1 MKTKFI
7 TSISMRR
14 SLIILFAF
22 FSLTTK
28 GQWNTNPTGGLFS
41 GNTGGLY
48 QAAGI
53 GNFLAA
59 PAQQPNA
66 RLHVS
71 NLRLQQ
77 PLGPLNGFL
86 FRTDGF
92 DNVLNRWSLF
102 TGTTNATLLEKF
114 RLYVPGVAG
123 TNNNVFLNA
132 TQPGGSMNFQTNS
145 LTRIFIQN
153 GISLGTAGYVGIGNT
168 NPQNTLEITSNTF
181 SPRPAGLRFT
191 NLTSTS
197 PTVFNPGPGVLSVDN
212 FGDVIY
218 VPGGGGGTSLCGGVL
233 NNNVVKFIG
242 GTTLCATNITDLAP
256 FPLNGINNTTP
267 NDALDVA
274 KGNVDVNGSNDGY
287 EINDQKV
294 LWHQGQPL
302 SIYCGVGAGALTLP
316 GANDN
321 TFVGYNAGF
330 SGGNGGTNTFIGSE
344 AGFSSTNATENVFV
358 GWKSG
363 FNNTNGLHNTFV
375 GNVSGFFNTFGN
387 NNTFIGIGSGGGN
400 VNGFDNTALGIG
412 SGFSAPG
419 LNNATAI
426 SANVIVTQSNNLILA
441 NNTQNVGIGLS
452 ANPIG
457 PQNKLEINTTAGSP
471 HFGSANGSSGLRFRN
486 MTNVLSIPRPNP
498 GPGVLSVDSLG
509 NVIYVNSNAGAFTS
523 YCTGGIPINNVVKSV
538 GLNLICATNITDLA
552 PLFLNGINNTAPN
565 DALDVDKGNVD
576 VNGINDGY
584 EINDQKVL
592 WHQGNIINLYGGVG
606 SGTFALP
613 GTVHNAYYGYNSGN
627 AGGGGGFNTFIGS
640 EAGFLDAV
648 GGENVFVGHKAGFN
662 NVNGFHNTFLGTYSG
677 LLSNQ
682 GHSNVFVG
690 MNSGLANVTGSG
702 NISIGEGSGFGSAG
716 LNNAAVV
723 GYSATVMQND
733 HMILANNT
741 QNVGIGLS
749 ADPSGPQNKLEI
761 NTTLGS
767 PYFGSPNGS
776 SGLRFRNMTS
786 VISTPVANPGSGV
799 LSVDNAGNVIYVNS
813 GAGSSLGNLCAN
825 PSNPLTGDYTIPLS
839 NNNFYFSDDNTNT
852 DKVHIG
858 FPCPLIGPAKLN
870 VHTNVNSV
878 IGGNQSIG
886 IHSVTAFN
894 NIFSSNTGVYGEA
907 TPTAPATDGKGVHG
921 LASASRFARGVYG
934 QGQGVNGAQS
944 FGGDFEAILP
954 TSSLN
959 YGVRAEAGN
968 AQNANFG
975 VWSRASG
982 SAFSTGGYFEAD
994 LSTNSNVGVRS
1005 IATTAANA
1013 IDNFGVQSE
1022 AVNSATLSLSNIGVL
1037 GVAINSGTVNDNI
1050 GVAGRAIN
1058 TGIVVNTSTAALI
1071 PNNIGL
1077 YGEGNISAYLVGPS
1091 VSTVPPLVFSDQKIK
1106 TNVRKMDS
1114 CMELVMK
1121 LRPVNYDFNNSEFPE
1136 LRLSKGKQY
1145 GFIAQEVKSVFPDL
1159 VQNINKPEFKDKEGI
1174 VTSKGGEYTAMNYFE
1189 LIPILTKAL
1198 QEQQA
1203 SIVSQQNK
1211 INELNQKVLQLIGNN
1226 EPTDNQNPDKAQ
1238 LDVILS
1244 DHDVV
1249 LLDQNVP
1256 NPFAEQTVI
1265 SYSIP
1270 RNTKSAQILFYN
1282 TAGKLIKSVN
1292 VRENGKGKLNVFAD
1306 DLSSGIYSYTLVIDG
1321 KVVYTRKMEKMSGR

>member
-7 TSISMRR
+7 TSLRMKG
-14 SLIILFAF
+14 SLIILFVIL
-22 FSLTTK
+22 SLATQA
-28 GQWNTNPTGGLFS
+28 QWANYTAGGGFS
-41 GNTGGLY
+41 GETGSLWRAVGV
-48 QAAGI
+48 GDFSP
-53 GNFLAA
+53 GPP
-59 PAQQPNA
+59 PAA

-71 NLRLQQ
+71 NLLLQQ
-77 PLGPLNGFL
+77 PLLPALNGFL

-92 DNVLNRWSLF
+92 SNVLNRWSLF
-102 TGTTNATLLEKF
+102 TGTTNSLLLERF

-123 TNNNVFLNA
+123 TNDNVFLNA
-132 TQPGGSMNFQTNS
+132 TQPTGSMNFQTNS
-145 LTRIFIQN
+145 LTRMFIQN
-153 GISLGTAGYVGIGNT
+153 GIFPLTAGYVGIGNT
-168 NPQNTLEITSNTF
+168 NPQNTLEITSNTL

-197 PTVFNPGPGVLSVDN
+197 ATVFNPGPGVLSVDI

-218 VPGGGGGTSLCGGVL
+218 VPGGGGGTSLCGGVIVD
-233 NNNVVKFIG
+233 NVVKFTG
-242 GTTLCATNITDLAP
+242 GNTLCNTNITDLAP
-256 FPLNGINNTTP
+256 LSLNGINNTIP

-274 KGNVDVNGSNDGY
+274 KGNVDVNGINDGY

-294 LWHQGQPL
+294 LWHMGQIMSL
-302 SIYCGVGAGALTLP
+302 YGGVGAGTLAIP
-316 GANDN
+316 ITPHN
-321 TFVGYNAGF
+321 TYIGYNAGF
-330 SGGNGGTNTFIGSE
+330 SGSNGGKNTYIGSE
-344 AGFSSTNATENVFV
+344 TGFQDVNGGENVFI
-358 GWKSG
+358 GWRSG
-363 FNNTNGLHNTFV
+363 FNSLSSVHNTFV
-375 GNVSGFFNTFGN
+375 GNVSGFNNTFGS
-387 NNTFIGIGSGGGN
+387 NNTFIGIGSGNGN
-400 VNGFDNTALGIG
+400 VTGFDNISLGIG

-426 SANVIVTQSNNLILA
+426 GANATATQSNNLILA

-452 ANPIG
+452 AIPIG

-509 NVIYVNSNAGAFTS
+509 NVIYVNSNAGAFAS
-523 YCTGGIPINNVVKSV
+523 LCGGVIVDNVVKFT
-538 GLNLICATNITDLA
+538 GGNTLCNTNITDLA
-552 PLFLNGINNTAPN
+552 PLSLNGINNTIPN
-565 DALDVDKGNVD
+565 DALDVAKGNVD

-592 WHQGNIINLYGGVG
+592 WHQGNVINLYGGVG
-606 SGTFALP
+606 SGTLALP

-677 LLSNQ
+677 LISNQ

-702 NISIGEGSGFGSAG
+702 NISIGEGSGFGSPG

-723 GYSATVMQND
+723 GYNAFVMQND
-733 HMILANNT
+733 NMILANNT

-749 ADPSGPQNKLEI
+749 ADPIGPQNKLEI

-767 PYFGSPNGS
+767 PYFGSANGS

-813 GAGSSLGNLCAN
+813 GAGSSLGNLCVN
-825 PSNPLTGDYTIPLS
+825 PANPLTGDYTIPLS
-839 NNNFYFSDDNTNT
+839 NNNFYFSDDNTNS

-858 FPCPLIGPAKLN
+858 FPCPGIGPAKLN

-886 IHSVTAFN
+886 IHSVTTYN
-894 NIFSSNTGVYGEA
+894 NIFSINTGVYGEA

-921 LASASRFARGVYG
+921 VASASRFARGVYG
-934 QGQGVNGAQS
+934 QGQGVFGAQS

-982 SAFSTGGYFEAD
+982 SAFSTGGYFVAD
-994 LSTNSNVGVRS
+994 LSTNRNIGVRS
-1005 IATTAANA
+1005 IATTTLNA
-1013 IDNFGVQSE
+1013 IDNFGVKSE
-1022 AVNSATLSLSNIGVL
+1022 AVNSAILNLSNIGVL
-1037 GVAINSGTVNDNI
+1037 GDAINSGTVNDNI
-1050 GVAGRAIN
+1050 GVAGRAFNSGTI
-1058 TGIVVNTSTAALI
+1058 INTSTTALLL
-1071 PNNIGL
+1071 NNIGL
-1077 YGEGNISAYLVGPS
+1077 YGEGDISAYLVGPS
-1091 VSTVPPLVFSDQKIK
+1091 VTTVPPLVFSDQKIK

-1121 LRPVNYDFNNSEFPE
+1121 LRPVNYDFNNTEFPE

-1145 GFIAQEVKSVFPDL
+1145 GFIAQEVKSVFPEL
-1159 VQNINKPEFKDKEGI
+1159 VQNIKKPEFKDKEGV

-1203 SIVSQQNK
+1203 SIDNQLKK
-1211 INELNQKVLQLIGNN
+1211 IEELNQKVLQLIGVN
-1226 EPTDNQNPDKAQ
+1226 EPTDNNNPDKAQ

-1244 DHDVV
+1244 DQDVV
-1249 LLDQNVP
+1249 VLNQNVP

-1265 SYSIP
+1265 TYSIP
-1270 RNTKSAQILFYN
+1270 HNTKSAQVLFYN
-1282 TAGKLIKSVN
+1282 TTGKLIKSVQI
-1292 VRENGKGKLNVFAD
+1292 RENGQGKLNVFAD
-1306 DLSSGIYSYTLVIDG
+1306 DLSSGIYSYTLVING
-1321 KVVYTRKMEKMSGR
+1321 KVVYTRKMEKMGGR